1 MGRRELLEALQ
12 REGRET
18 LAAIVAREAAEE
30 GRLRAAHQAR
40 RTALQCEHER
50 HSARICND
58 RRRAILSKAAGE
70 AALLRLRVEY
80 LLALRLREIAGS
92 CLPQLRSGAAAA
104 VVPRFAAELPP
115 EEWRTV
121 RVNPVDAALAAA
133 LFPQADIVADATI
146 SGGLAVTNRDGS
158 LTVDNSLETRLERL
172 WPELLPELVAVIRA
186 DLAAE
191 STGCGV

>member
-1 MGRRELLEALQ
+1 MGRRELLEALH

-18 LAAIVAREAAEE
+18 LAAIIAREAAEE
-30 GRLRAAHQAR
+30 ERLRAALLAR

-50 HSARICND
+50 QTARRCSD
-58 RRRAILSKAAGE
+58 RQRDIMSKAAGE

-92 CLPQLRSGAAAA
+92 CLPQLRSSAVAA
-104 VVPRFAAELPP
+104 VLHRFAAELPV

-121 RVNPVDAALAAA
+121 RVNPADAPRAAE
-133 LFPQADIVADATI
+133 LFPQADIVADAAV
-146 SGGLAVTNRDGS
+146 SGGLAVTSSDGS
-158 LTVDNSLETRLERL
+158 LIVDNSLETRLERL
-172 WPELLPELVAVIRA
+172 WPELLPELVAAIRA
-186 DLAAE
+186 DLALR